1 MTLTKCSS
9 SHTLILLYKERMF
22 LLYMVRIH
30 ENTFKT
36 EIMLNLSRFSSNKDN
51 LKNPKISPVNGYQI
65 INA

>member
-1 MTLTKCSS
+1 
-9 SHTLILLYKERMF
+9 
-22 LLYMVRIH
+22 MVKINK
-30 ENTFKT
+30 NTFKT